1 MKHFSV
7 DWILQNELAVG
18 PAPRKKSHINLLN
31 KKGIVAILSL
41 CGEEEVFYEDD
52 TTIEHIEN
60 IFTCRRVVL
69 PDHRVKT
76 PLNLKQLNYAL
87 KELSEIILLG
97 PVFVHCLA
105 AVERSPLVCM
115 AWLIRKHNLKPQQA
129 LDYVMQVH
137 AGTSPLASQL
147 KLLRE
152 L

>member
-7 DWILQNELAVG
+7 DWILQNELALG
-18 PAPRKKSHINLLN
+18 PAPRKQSHINLL
-31 KKGIVAILSL
+31 KQEGIVAILSL
-41 CGEEEVFYEDD
+41 CGEEEVIYEDGI
-52 TTIEHIEN
+52 TIKHIEN
-60 IFTCRRVVL
+60 IFTLRRVVL
-69 PDHRVKT
+69 PDHRVKR
-76 PLNLKQLNYAL
+76 PLNLHQLNFAL

-105 AVERSPLVCM
+105 AVERSPLLCM

-129 LDYVMQVH
+129 LDYVMQIH
-137 AGTSPLASQL
+137 AGTSPLSSQL